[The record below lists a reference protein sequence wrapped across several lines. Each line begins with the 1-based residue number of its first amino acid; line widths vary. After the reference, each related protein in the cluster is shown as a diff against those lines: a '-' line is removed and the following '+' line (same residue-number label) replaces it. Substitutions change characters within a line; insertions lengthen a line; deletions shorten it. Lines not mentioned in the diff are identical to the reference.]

1 MSAIAVGANLISN
14 INSNQNNN
22 NNNNN
27 DNNDNVANFN
37 FVNNNNGGNN
47 QNTIQICPFPCV
59 PGPPPV
65 PTGKRRRRRRIKEV
79 RYDKGLKVAAL
90 AADKLMMNSN
100 HTEVLSNEVQPQEDG
115 DIYLAGMLAIKLYVN
130 LLEDPETAFCDLYS
144 NLENH
149 KGLDR
154 AGRSLLALA
163 ASRMAFYANL
173 GSDTVTCSPKMAMI
187 GA

>member
-1 MSAIAVGANLISN
+1 MG
-14 INSNQNNN
+14 
-22 NNNNN
+22 NNN

-65 PTGKRRRRRRIKEV
+65 PTGKRRRRVKEF
-79 RYDKGLKVAAL
+79 RYDKGLKVAGL
-90 AADKLMMNSN
+90 AADKIMMNSN

-144 NLENH
+144 HLENH

-154 AGRSLLALA
+154 AGKGLLALA

-173 GSDTVTCSPKMAMI
+173 GSDTVTCSPKMTMI